1 MISSFKKGVKLEDVA
16 IVRNGLKTGD
26 NNQFVRLWF
35 EVSQTNSLMY
45 ATDYIQAMYSGK
57 TWFPY
62 NKGGEFRK
70 WYGNNEYVVN
80 WKDKGKK
87 VILEAKQDKRNVQD
101 YPDSFKFLPI
111 ITWSLI
117 TSYKPSFR
125 FKKFAISDICGM
137 SLYQVKEEDINYY
150 LGFVNSC
157 VSLEILGMFNPTLN
171 FQAGD
176 IGRLPMVKDETKKGK
191 VEQLVEHNTKCSI
204 EDWDSFETSWDFK
217 KHPLI

>member
-1 MISSFKKGVKLEDVA
+1 
-16 IVRNGLKTGD
+16 
-26 NNQFVRLWF
+26 
-35 EVSQTNSLMY
+35 MY

-125 FKKFAISDICGM
+125 FKKYAISDICGM
-137 SLYQVKEEDINYY
+137 SLYQVKEEDINYC

-176 IGRLPMVKDETKKGK
+176 IGRLPMVKDEAKKEK

>member
-1 MISSFKKGVKLEDVA
+1 
-16 IVRNGLKTGD
+16 
-26 NNQFVRLWF
+26 
-35 EVSQTNSLMY
+35 MY
-45 ATDYIQAMYSGK
+45 ATDYIYAMFSGK

-62 NKGGEFRK
+62 NKGGEFRR

-87 VILEAKQDKRNVQD
+87 VILEAKKDKRNVQD
-101 YPDSFKFLPI
+101 YPDAFKFLPI

-125 FKKFAISDICGM
+125 FKKYAISDICGM
-137 SLYQVKEEDINYY
+137 SLYNIDKKDLNYY
-150 LGFVNSC
+150 LGFLNSH
-157 VSLEILGMFNPTLN
+157 VSLKILEMFNPTLN

-176 IGRLPMVKDETKKGK
+176 IGRLPIITENAIKQQIN
-191 VEQLVEHNTKCSI
+191 QLVDKNIINSKD
-204 EDWDSFETSWDFK
+204 DWDSFETSWDFK

>member
-1 MISSFKKGVKLEDVA
+1 MISSFKKGIKLEDVA

-35 EVSQTNSLMY
+35 EVSLANSFMY

-80 WKDKGKK
+80 WKDK
-87 VILEAKQDKRNVQD
+87 RNVQD

-125 FKKFAISDICGM
+125 FKKYAISDICGM
-137 SLYQVKEEDINYY
+137 SLYRVKEDDINYY

-176 IGRLPMVKDETKKGK
+176 IGRLPMVKDITEKEK
-191 VEQLVEHNTKCSI
+191 VEKLVEQNIKCSI